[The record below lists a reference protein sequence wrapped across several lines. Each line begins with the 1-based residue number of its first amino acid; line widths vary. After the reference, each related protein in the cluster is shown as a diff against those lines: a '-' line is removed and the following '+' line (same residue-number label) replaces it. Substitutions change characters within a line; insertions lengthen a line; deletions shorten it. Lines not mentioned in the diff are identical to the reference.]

1 MFKIKDPQ
9 LWPIKDRSPVVDF
22 PDTDSSYMAVA
33 KLLNGRTPV
42 EEALSEDL
50 LEGLLHLLLMM
61 PSFEREEEES
71 ESMLCASPVTPAASE
86 RLHWCAIAGRG
97 QVLRVDS
104 SKCRFGAELKHA
116 IIDQARLGLVS
127 SQISIWKVSHY
138 LSTTESSLSILS

>member
-1 MFKIKDPQ
+1 M
-9 LWPIKDRSPVVDF
+9 WPIKDKSPAVDF
-22 PDTDSSYMAVA
+22 PDTDASYMAVSE
-33 KLLNGRTPV
+33 LLDGRTPV
-42 EEALSEDL
+42 EEVFDEDL
-50 LEGLLHLLLMM
+50 QEGSLHLLLTL
-61 PSFEREEEES
+61 PSEYEPDEVES
-71 ESMLCASPVTPAASE
+71 ESMLCASSVTPAASE

-104 SKCRFGAELKHA
+104 SRCRFGAELKHA